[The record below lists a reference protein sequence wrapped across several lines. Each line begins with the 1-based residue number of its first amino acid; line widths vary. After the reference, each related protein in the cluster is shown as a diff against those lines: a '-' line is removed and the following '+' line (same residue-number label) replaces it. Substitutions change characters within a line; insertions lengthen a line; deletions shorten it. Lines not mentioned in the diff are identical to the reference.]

1 MNRGISSPRPRRAR
15 NSGIAAIPTVIIF
28 GGIIAEIA
36 IATTFLSLTFT
47 NTALGQRLSAEA
59 FAAAQSGAEDAIL
72 RLVRDRNYQNISGYT
87 LSVGQATVTVTITQ
101 GSPAA
106 NQATIR
112 STGSSFR
119 RRRVVQAIVTIDD
132 VTGVVSLVS
141 LKEITS

>member
-1 MNRGISSPRPRRAR
+1 MNRRINNPRPHRLR

-59 FAAAQSGAEDAIL
+59 FAAAQSGVEDAIL

-87 LSVGQATVTVTITQ
+87 LSVGQATATVTVTQ

-106 NQATIR
+106 GQATIL

-119 RRRVVQAIVTIDD
+119 RRRVIQGIITIDD
-132 VTGVVSLVS
+132 VSGVISLVS